1 MKKLIA
7 IIFLSILLFTSLVL
21 AEPFIV
27 SNPQTDATKFR
38 MRLSADN
45 GVTWGTWSEGNPVS
59 NAMKF
64 DLQPVTPGNYKGEAE
79 AGGNVT
85 VTDSTSNQT
94 STVFKWSDPAPFV
107 LSIPSLTKPTGTKA
121 VGN

>member
-45 GVTWGTWSEGNPVS
+45 GVTWGPWSEGNPVS
-59 NAMKF
+59 NAMKLE
-64 DLQPVTPGNYKGEAE
+64 LQPVTPGNYKGEAE

-94 STVFKWSDPAPFV
+94 STVFKWSDPA
-107 LSIPSLTKPTGTKA
+107 
-121 VGN
+121 